1 MAYPYPNGFPGSRFG
16 PPCGPPYRPPYG
28 PPPATGYGY
37 GYPPP
42 PYGPPYGSPYP
53 YPQSPFPSF
62 GHSPY
67 GHSPYGPSPIGSM
80 PPQFG
85 TNPIGIGHWKI
96 TNKTFI
102 PVEISHAAGPPFTIF
117 PRQTQPLVFPGDDR
131 MVLRIYS
138 LGNLVTTEISTGHVK
153 ASAGGEVTRKP
164 NGQWVVYYPMASL
177 RITVTTCH
185 KIIVEADNRGTKK

>member
-1 MAYPYPNGFPGSRFG
+1 MPFG
-16 PPCGPPYRPPYG
+16 
-28 PPPATGYGY
+28 A
-37 GYPPP
+37 
-42 PYGPPYGSPYP
+42 
-53 YPQSPFPSF
+53 
-62 GHSPY
+62 
-67 GHSPYGPSPIGSM
+67 SPYGPSPFPAFGSPYPYG
-80 PPQFG
+80 PPPFPAFG
-85 TNPIGIGHWKI
+85 SPYPYGPSPYPAFGSPSPIGIGHWQI

-117 PRQTQPLVFPGDDR
+117 PRQTQPAVFPGDDR

-164 NGQWVVYYPMASL
+164 NGQWAVYFPTASL
-177 RITVTTCH
+177 RITVTPCH